1 MFSKILVRLIDQAIV
16 PAILLLTVRIVSV
29 IFISNYYDIEFTLSM
44 SGFSFNNSDNYLLVN
59 SYSTFSMVVTLT
71 VGLFYILMKSYI
83 FHESHIKPHITA
95 KMFSLRLSSF
105 IQSTFDLYSQGAI
118 WLSYS
123 YLIMIIS
130 GVMIVFGLMYSW
142 VFYVSFVLCIL
153 STILLV
159 LDVEN
164 ELATSKSSFMQL
176 DEEDSEYV
184 A

>member
-105 IQSTFDLYSQGAI
+105 I
-118 WLSYS
+118 LS
-123 YLIMIIS
+123 M
-130 GVMIVFGLMYSW
+130 
-142 VFYVSFVLCIL
+142 
-153 STILLV
+153 
-159 LDVEN
+159 
-164 ELATSKSSFMQL
+164 
-176 DEEDSEYV
+176 
-184 A
+184 